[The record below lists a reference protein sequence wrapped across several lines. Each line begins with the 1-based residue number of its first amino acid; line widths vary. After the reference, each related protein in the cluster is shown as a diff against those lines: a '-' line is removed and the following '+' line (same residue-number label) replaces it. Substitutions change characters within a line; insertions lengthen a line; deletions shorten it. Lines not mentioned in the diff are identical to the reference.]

1 MGDGTTEA
9 GINRDRIDRGVT
21 TRYCLQIKIFLVCL
35 SVSNIGKE
43 QSVGKKGRALRANM
57 HGG

>member
-21 TRYCLQIKIFLVCL
+21 TRYRLQINKPGIFL